1 MNSQSK
7 NKKKKKERLESKFR
21 NQGVNSVSK
30 GLSNYKPPSLIQH
43 GSFLLGTFQDA
54 EGNLRGT
61 SGVMS
66 LLEEVQ

>member
-7 NKKKKKERLESKFR
+7 NKKKKESLESKFR

-43 GSFLLGTFQDA
+43 GSFLLGMFQDA